1 YPSLSTAFQ
10 ADLEISS
17 VQDVLTKQKFAVE
30 TTEQNHKAVHATDV
44 LTFAYI
50 LDLRSHAAIYMARW
64 RFADDQWLWV
74 KCSRKGDK
82 SKNILQKE
90 MKIWSHI
97 EGRPFFLK
105 LITAFQTD
113 SGYYLVTPYE
123 GRCTL
128 NYINKVQG
136 SLNANNVMFYVLE
149 LIHALIYLHEHDV
162 IVRNINTNSVMVD
175 HQGHV
180 LLQDFSLGE
189 FGASSRMKD
198 FDTVPVFYL
207 APEIIKYDTYSKA
220 IDWWALG
227 ITIYSLMYGQ
237 QVPGSVNQ
245 HVPGSVN
252 KHVPGSVNK
261 HVPGS
266 VNQNVPGPVNQAVP
280 VSLYQAVPC
289 LVNQAVPCPVNQAV
303 PCPVNQAVPCP
314 VNQAV
319 PCPVNQAVPC
329 HVNQAVPGSV
339 NQAVPCPVN
348 QAVPCPVNQAAPCP
362 VNQAVPCPVNQAVPC
377 PVNQAVPCPVNQA
390 VPCHVNQ
397 AVPGSVNQAAPCP
410 VNQAV
415 PCPVNQAVPC
425 PVNQAVPCPVNQ
437 ACTLSCQSGCTWSN
451 KAAPCPVNQACTLS
465 CQSGCTWS
473 NKAAPCPVN
482 QACTWSYQAA
492 PCPVNQALP
501 GPVNQAVPGPI
512 RLYLVL
518 SGCTWSCQSGCTWS
532 YQAVPGPI
540 RLNLVISGCTWSYQ
554 AVPDPIRLYLEPFR
568 DSNTF
573 KTISCILTKE
583 PEYPQ
588 KLNGTKLI
596 ALCKDLLIKRQEHRL
611 GSGALGS
618 LFVINHP
625 CLVDV
630 DWTKLSARKFRPPFL
645 PPENVQ
651 LKQKPKDADNLTLS
665 TSKSSLSEFQWSG
678 DQELAQE
685 KTALNY
691 LPFGLSTSFPKQEIG
706 ARRWCSSSNLSQFV
720 NVSSRNIHR
729 QTFIHDTIKELEA
742 IRSQNSNLDKMQRR
756 GKASEWHSHDVS
768 VFRNTNLNH
777 GPLDEPSEVDG
788 QSWFWMGAMLH
799 GKMNAGLKGQ
809 SCEQALGV
817 GEGVAAEGGDR
828 AAPTEAELECLSCT
842 ADESHDLNRSST
854 ARCRNENGLR
864 EAESGQC
871 DGSIACD
878 CVFHILFEWTPSD
891 KMSDRVVYSRNC
903 TSHAAVN
910 DLSTGSS
917 RAAVN
922 DLSTGF
928 SRAAVN
934 DLNTGSSH
942 AAVNDLNTGSSHA
955 AVKDLNTGSSHAALN
970 DLNTGSSHAVVNDL
984 NTGSSH
990 TAVDDT
996 DTSHAA
1002 FADQNNSGLVQDSDN
1017 EVTAKENDQVQCD
1030 SVSLL
1035 DSTRKRG
1042 NINLENTSADKEML
1056 LAKSKLSFFITDSSV
1071 SFDEEKCESG
1081 IDPLRQHND
1090 DHRYQH
1096 IDTKLIKSL
1105 DQRKL
1110 FESKEVKDPCLRK
1123 DDALKSETSE
1133 TMANQSCVIT
1143 DQYNFTHTDCSGELM
1158 CAFNPLT
1165 PKTCQDV
1172 NTSDSPKSTFL
1183 DYVTRRLKDDPTCA
1197 SPSNGHT
1204 KQSTNTSDC
1213 HHRETQIQQCRASNP
1228 TEYSSDSA
1236 AERGRIAC
1244 GEDTFVSG
1252 FPAKLSLNEDHF
1264 KDYDKSFKNALFG
1277 GSNHNESSHSGRK
1290 THFLKR
1296 LIFGKR
1302 SQKDH
1307 SCIHRKTSCQ
1317 AGTHRETSCQACTHS
1332 ETSFESETLEKFLTK
1347 SKPKKKFGFLSIR
1360 PRAESVRGTCDRKN
1374 NKTLTQP
1381 SKNECTDADYYQ
1393 MNREKECIE
1402 NILGTTSR
1410 STCNLPE
1417 ELLQHLPNAEN
1428 VKVDYCEDLKLT
1440 PIFSDNQRSIISD
1453 SNIPRSIISDSDCFH
1468 KNEKLI
1474 CTGGL
1479 PFNHLELE
1487 LQMELDQTLQKV
1499 HNTDT
1504 NGLGK
1509 GNDQKILDTNKVD
1522 ITLENVDTQEQTIV
1536 DKMRINGQTIFEKEE
1551 LSGQTILEKEDL
1563 KEQMLLD
1570 NADINRQTHRDSVD
1584 NNGELLFDK
1593 QNTNELILLNCELKE
1608 LSSDGVESVHEA
1620 RETQKKAADE
1630 VNSFGCNEWKTES
1643 DVSEDNNDSSHD
1655 KHDLGCKNVM
1665 NQSECQD
1672 VMSQS
1677 DCKDVISQSDRKDVI
1692 SQSDRK
1698 DIMTRSDCKDVMSQ
1712 SGCFDVMRQLDC
1724 KDVMIKPYCKDI
1736 RSQSDC
1742 NKGDNEQG
1750 QCGTRQCED
1759 QSTLNQD
1766 EDKSHSDCRDEQS
1779 QTKWK
1784 EKNTDSQEGMSQ
1796 CADKQS
1802 ERSCEEK
1809 TNEWEVRLLDNV
1821 DVDKADLDNVDLDN
1835 VDLDNVDLD
1844 NVDLD
1849 NANLDNVD
1857 LDNVDLDNANLDN
1870 IDLDNVDLDKADLD
1884 NVDLDNVDLDNV
1896 DLDNFDLDNVD
1907 LNNVDLDNVDLDN
1920 VDLDNVDL
1928 DNVDLDNVDVDNV
1941 GQTKKVETQIVRH
1954 LDKMDDSVASL
1965 ISGSTSFETA
1975 ALTFNVSPD
1984 STSGSPAFVTAD
1996 ATFDSEDDLDL
2007 KEICTSHSTINPNS
2021 NFITYYRSTSSNEGT
2036 SESDTGRVLPLGY
2049 EKNESLGSVQ
2059 SEADTLNPL
2068 FVMTSDNGENGTG
2081 KYGTGSDL
2089 LILVDGKPGEVT
2101 SKHGQDARLTSLKQG
2116 NDAYDRPNSGEIN
2129 LMADDM
2135 KCPQSLIG
2143 TNALTSG
2150 VTEKHLFSTN
2160 NEAHQNETN
2169 GDKSMFSS
2177 PLDKSG
2183 GRVGEMTLLKTETGN
2198 PRDAA
2203 DDGLSVLWRSTPHI
2217 AQPSVDASMTAL
2229 SRARQ
2234 MMRELD
2240 EITPY
2245 SESDFWRRGERR
2257 QSRFGRDAPDFFSGG
2272 FYGDSMSQDHQGHS
2286 DHDIQVIGTLTIE
2299 YLTPPIILAERQVS
2313 TIYKVN
2319 ISSTVDMLR
2328 YLLCCIPGQKQNTV
2342 KCVRDVSVISPPVA
2356 STQAEQKHVFDEN
2369 SVENNMFPWLTEKF
2383 LSRTRFR
2390 AFTKEGDG
2398 DLCRAKSIYKFLAA
2412 FKSTEISQIYFAIMK
2427 EVNKYCNVKVYKF
2440 RGKEEHL
2447 LAVKEA
2453 MVLDFVR
2460 DCPFVVHLIENFKTM

>member
-1 YPSLSTAFQ
+1 MSGVHGFNELDGKEKLDCEQTAASRWFLCCSPASLVAKKIQTWFRCIRKSSIGSMSSLNSTTATGMSLSLRREIFKRLGYPSLSTAFQ
-10 ADLEISS
+10 ADLEIPS
-17 VQDVLTKQKFAVE
+17 VQDVLTKQKFAAE

-82 SKNILQKE
+82 SKDILQKE
-90 MKIWSHI
+90 MKIWSYI

-136 SLNANNVMFYVLE
+136 SLNVNNVMFYVLE
-149 LIHALIYLHEHDV
+149 LVHALIYLHEHDV

-237 QVPGSVNQ
+237 
-245 HVPGSVN
+245 
-252 KHVPGSVNK
+252 
-261 HVPGS
+261 
-266 VNQNVPGPVNQAVP
+266 
-280 VSLYQAVPC
+280 
-289 LVNQAVPCPVNQAV
+289 
-303 PCPVNQAVPCP
+303 
-314 VNQAV
+314 
-319 PCPVNQAVPC
+319 
-329 HVNQAVPGSV
+329 
-339 NQAVPCPVN
+339 
-348 QAVPCPVNQAAPCP
+348 
-362 VNQAVPCPVNQAVPC
+362 
-377 PVNQAVPCPVNQA
+377 
-390 VPCHVNQ
+390 
-397 AVPGSVNQAAPCP
+397 
-410 VNQAV
+410 
-415 PCPVNQAVPC
+415 
-425 PVNQAVPCPVNQ
+425 
-437 ACTLSCQSGCTWSN
+437 
-451 KAAPCPVNQACTLS
+451 
-465 CQSGCTWS
+465 
-473 NKAAPCPVN
+473 
-482 QACTWSYQAA
+482 
-492 PCPVNQALP
+492 
-501 GPVNQAVPGPI
+501 
-512 RLYLVL
+512 
-518 SGCTWSCQSGCTWS
+518 
-532 YQAVPGPI
+532 
-540 RLNLVISGCTWSYQ
+540 
-554 AVPDPIRLYLEPFR
+554 EPFR

-611 GSGALGS
+611 GSGPLGS

-645 PPENVQ
+645 PPENIQ

-678 DQELAQE
+678 DQGLAQE

-720 NVSSRNIHR
+720 DVSSRNIHR
-729 QTFIHDTIKELEA
+729 QTFIHDTIKDLEA
-742 IRSQNSNLDKMQRR
+742 IRSQNSYLDNMQRR

-777 GPLDEPSEVDG
+777 GPLDEPSDADS

-799 GKMNAGLKGQ
+799 ERMNAGLKGQ
-809 SCEQALGV
+809 SCEQALGA
-817 GEGVAAEGGDR
+817 GDGAAAEGGDR
-828 AAPTEAELECLSCT
+828 AAPAEAGLECLSCS
-842 ADESHDLNRSST
+842 AEESRDLNRSSI
-854 ARCRNENGLR
+854 AECRNENGLR

-871 DGSIACD
+871 DGSIPCD

-891 KMSDRVVYSRNC
+891 KMSERVVYSRNC

-910 DLSTGSS
+910 DLNTGCGH
-917 RAAVN
+917 AAVN
-922 DLSTGF
+922 DLNTGCGHAA
-928 SRAAVN
+928 SNNLNTGYSHAAMNDENTGCCHAATNDLNTGSSHAAVNDLNTGCGHAAVN

-942 AAVNDLNTGSSHA
+942 AAVNDLNTGSSLA
-955 AVKDLNTGSSHAALN
+955 AVNDLNTGCGHAAVNDLNTCSSHAALN
-970 DLNTGSSHAVVNDL
+970 
-984 NTGSSH
+984 
-990 TAVDDT
+990 DT

-1002 FADQNNSGLVQDSDN
+1002 FADQNNSGLVQDGDN
-1017 EVTAKENDQVQCD
+1017 EVAAKENDQEQCD

-1042 NINLENTSADKEML
+1042 NINLENPSAGKEML
-1056 LAKSKLSFFITDSSV
+1056 LAKSKLSFFNTDSSV

-1090 DHRYQH
+1090 DHQYQH

-1110 FESKEVKDPCLRK
+1110 FESKEVKDLCLRK

-1133 TMANQSCVIT
+1133 AKANQSCVITDLYNFRKDDALKSETSETKANQSCVIT
-1143 DQYNFTHTDCSGELM
+1143 DQYNFAHTDCSGELM

-1165 PKTCQDV
+1165 PNTCQDV

-1213 HHRETQIQQCRASNP
+1213 HHRETQIQQCRANNP

-1236 AERGRIAC
+1236 SETGRIAC

-1277 GSNHNESSHSGRK
+1277 GSKHNEGSHSGRK

-1307 SCIHRKTSCQ
+1307 SCIHSKTSCKAGTHRETSCQ
-1317 AGTHRETSCQACTHS
+1317 ASTHRETSCQACTHS
-1332 ETSFESETLEKFLTK
+1332 ETSFESETLETFLTK
-1347 SKPKKKFGFLSIR
+1347 SKSKKKFGFLSIR

-1374 NKTLTQP
+1374 NKTITRP
-1381 SKNECTDADYYQ
+1381 SKNEYTDADYYQ
-1393 MNREKECIE
+1393 MNREKECID
-1402 NILGTTSR
+1402 NLLGTTSR

-1417 ELLQHLPNAEN
+1417 EMLQHLPNAEN

-1440 PIFSDNQRSIISD
+1440 PIFSDNERSITSD
-1453 SNIPRSIISDSDCFH
+1453 SNNPRSIISDSDCFH
-1468 KNEKLI
+1468 KNEMLI

-1479 PFNHLELE
+1479 PFNHIELE
-1487 LQMELDQTLQKV
+1487 LQMELDQTLQRAPNKS
-1499 HNTDT
+1499 TY
-1504 NGLGK
+1504 GLGK
-1509 GNDQKILDTNKVD
+1509 RNDQKILDTNKVD
-1522 ITLENVDTQEQTIV
+1522 TTLDNVDTQEQTL
-1536 DKMRINGQTIFEKEE
+1536 FEKEE
-1551 LSGQTILEKEDL
+1551 LSGQTMLEKEDIDKQTILEKEDL

-1570 NADINRQTHRDSVD
+1570 KADINRQIHWDSVD

-1593 QNTNELILLNCELKE
+1593 QTTNELILLNCELKE
-1608 LSSDGVESVHEA
+1608 LSSDGVESVHEE
-1620 RETQKKAADE
+1620 RETEKKAADE
-1630 VNSFGCNEWKTES
+1630 VNSFGSNECKTQS
-1643 DVSEDNNDSSHD
+1643 DASEDNNESDSSHD
-1655 KHDLGCKNVM
+1655 NHDSGCKDVMSQSDCRDVM
-1665 NQSECQD
+1665 NQSESKD

-1677 DCKDVISQSDRKDVI
+1677 DCKDVISQSDRIDVI

-1698 DIMTRSDCKDVMSQ
+1698 DIITQSDCKDVMTRSNCKDVMSQ
-1712 SGCFDVMRQLDC
+1712 SDCFDVMRQPDC
-1724 KDVMIKPYCKDI
+1724 KDVMIKPYCKDVT
-1736 RSQSDC
+1736 SQSDC
-1742 NKGDNEQG
+1742 NKSDNEQD
-1750 QCGTRQCED
+1750 QCGTRQFQD
-1759 QSTLNQD
+1759 QSTLTQD

-1784 EKNTDSQEGMSQ
+1784 ERNTHSQEGKSQ
-1796 CADKQS
+1796 CADKRV
-1802 ERSCEEK
+1802 ERCCEEK
-1809 TNEWEVRLLDNV
+1809 TNEREVRLLDHVDVDNI
-1821 DVDKADLDNVDLDN
+1821 DVDKADLDS
-1835 VDLDNVDLD
+1835 
-1844 NVDLD
+1844 
-1849 NANLDNVD
+1849 
-1857 LDNVDLDNANLDN
+1857 
-1870 IDLDNVDLDKADLD
+1870 
-1884 NVDLDNVDLDNV
+1884 
-1896 DLDNFDLDNVD
+1896 
-1907 LNNVDLDNVDLDN
+1907 VDLDNVDLDN

-1928 DNVDLDNVDVDNV
+1928 DNVDLNNVAVDNM
-1941 GQTKKVETQIVRH
+1941 GQTQTVETQIERH
-1954 LDKMDDSVASL
+1954 LDNMDDSIASL
-1965 ISGSTSFETA
+1965 ISGSASFETA
-1975 ALTFNVSPD
+1975 AMTFNVSPD

-1996 ATFDSEDDLDL
+1996 ATFDSGDDHDL
-2007 KEICTSHSTINPNS
+2007 KEIYTSHSTINPNS
-2021 NFITYYRSTSSNEGT
+2021 NFIPYYRSTSSNEGT
-2036 SESDTGRVLPLGY
+2036 SESAGRVLPLGY
-2049 EKNESLGSVQ
+2049 ENNESLGYVQ

-2068 FVMTSDNGENGTG
+2068 FVMMSDNGENGTG
-2081 KYGTGSDL
+2081 KHGTGSDL
-2089 LILVDGKPGEVT
+2089 LIPVDGKQGEET
-2101 SKHGQDARLTSLKQG
+2101 SKHGQDARLTSLTQE

-2129 LMADDM
+2129 SMADDM
-2135 KCPQSLIG
+2135 TFPQSLIG
-2143 TNALTSG
+2143 ADALTSG

-2169 GDKSMFSS
+2169 GDKSIFSS
-2177 PLDKSG
+2177 LLDKSG
-2183 GRVGEMTLLKTETGN
+2183 GRVGEMTSLKTETGN

-2203 DDGLSVLWRSTPHI
+2203 DDGLSALWRSTPHI
-2217 AQPSVDASMTAL
+2217 AQPSVDAPMMAL

-2257 QSRFGRDAPDFFSGG
+2257 QSRFRRDAPDFFSGG
-2272 FYGDSMSQDHQGHS
+2272 FYGDSVAQDQGHS
-2286 DHDIQVIGTLTIE
+2286 DHGIQVIGTLTIE
-2299 YLTPPIILAERQVS
+2299 YLTPP
-2313 TIYKVN
+2313 VN
-2319 ISSTVDMLR
+2319 GLI
-2328 YLLCCIPGQKQNTV
+2328 
-2342 KCVRDVSVISPPVA
+2342 
-2356 STQAEQKHVFDEN
+2356 F
-2369 SVENNMFPWLTEKF
+2369 EKRLE
-2383 LSRTRFR
+2383 LS
-2390 AFTKEGDG
+2390 
-2398 DLCRAKSIYKFLAA
+2398 
-2412 FKSTEISQIYFAIMK
+2412 
-2427 EVNKYCNVKVYKF
+2427 
-2440 RGKEEHL
+2440 
-2447 LAVKEA
+2447 
-2453 MVLDFVR
+2453 
-2460 DCPFVVHLIENFKTM
+2460 

>member
-1 YPSLSTAFQ
+1 
-10 ADLEISS
+10 
-17 VQDVLTKQKFAVE
+17 
-30 TTEQNHKAVHATDV
+30 
-44 LTFAYI
+44 
-50 LDLRSHAAIYMARW
+50 
-64 RFADDQWLWV
+64 
-74 KCSRKGDK
+74 
-82 SKNILQKE
+82 
-90 MKIWSHI
+90 
-97 EGRPFFLK
+97 
-105 LITAFQTD
+105 

-136 SLNANNVMFYVLE
+136 SLNVNNVMFYVLE
-149 LIHALIYLHEHDV
+149 LVHALIYLHEHDV

-237 QVPGSVNQ
+237 
-245 HVPGSVN
+245 
-252 KHVPGSVNK
+252 
-261 HVPGS
+261 
-266 VNQNVPGPVNQAVP
+266 
-280 VSLYQAVPC
+280 
-289 LVNQAVPCPVNQAV
+289 
-303 PCPVNQAVPCP
+303 
-314 VNQAV
+314 
-319 PCPVNQAVPC
+319 
-329 HVNQAVPGSV
+329 
-339 NQAVPCPVN
+339 
-348 QAVPCPVNQAAPCP
+348 
-362 VNQAVPCPVNQAVPC
+362 
-377 PVNQAVPCPVNQA
+377 
-390 VPCHVNQ
+390 
-397 AVPGSVNQAAPCP
+397 
-410 VNQAV
+410 
-415 PCPVNQAVPC
+415 
-425 PVNQAVPCPVNQ
+425 
-437 ACTLSCQSGCTWSN
+437 
-451 KAAPCPVNQACTLS
+451 
-465 CQSGCTWS
+465 
-473 NKAAPCPVN
+473 
-482 QACTWSYQAA
+482 
-492 PCPVNQALP
+492 
-501 GPVNQAVPGPI
+501 
-512 RLYLVL
+512 
-518 SGCTWSCQSGCTWS
+518 
-532 YQAVPGPI
+532 
-540 RLNLVISGCTWSYQ
+540 
-554 AVPDPIRLYLEPFR
+554 EPFR

-596 ALCKDLLIKRQEHRL
+596 ALCKDLLIKRQELRL
-611 GSGALGS
+611 GSGPLGS

-630 DWTKLSARKFRPPFL
+630 DWAKLSARKFRPPFL
-645 PPENVQ
+645 PPENIQ

-678 DQELAQE
+678 DQGLAQE

-720 NVSSRNIHR
+720 DVSSRNIHR
-729 QTFIHDTIKELEA
+729 QTFIRDTIKELEA
-742 IRSQNSNLDKMQRR
+742 IRSQNSNLDNIQRR

-777 GPLDEPSEVDG
+777 GPLDEPSDADS

-799 GKMNAGLKGQ
+799 GRMNAGLKGQ
-809 SCEQALGV
+809 GCEQALGV
-817 GEGVAAEGGDR
+817 GEGAAAEGGDR
-828 AAPTEAELECLSCT
+828 AAPAEAGLECLSCS
-842 ADESHDLNRSST
+842 AEESRDLNRSSI
-854 ARCRNENGLR
+854 AGCRNENGLR

-871 DGSIACD
+871 DGSIPCD

-891 KMSDRVVYSRNC
+891 KMSERVVYSRNC

-910 DLSTGSS
+910 DLNTGCGHAAVNKLNTGSS
-917 RAAVN
+917 HDAVNDLNTGSSHAAVN
-922 DLSTGF
+922 DLNTG
-928 SRAAVN
+928 SGHAAVNKLNTGSSHDAVNDLNTGSSHAAVNDLNTDCGHAAVNNLIIGSGHAAVN

-955 AVKDLNTGSSHAALN
+955 AVNDLNTGSSHAAVN
-970 DLNTGSSHAVVNDL
+970 DLNTGSSHAAVNDL

-990 TAVDDT
+990 AAVNDLNTGSSHAAVNDLNTGSSHAAVNDLNTGSSHAAVNDLNTGSSHAAVNDLNTGSSHAAVDDT

-1017 EVTAKENDQVQCD
+1017 EVAAKENDQEQ
-1030 SVSLL
+1030 SLL

-1042 NINLENTSADKEML
+1042 NINLDNPNAGKEML
-1056 LAKSKLSFFITDSSV
+1056 LAESKLSFFNTDSSV

-1133 TMANQSCVIT
+1133 TKANQSCVIT
-1143 DQYNFTHTDCSGELM
+1143 DQYHFTHTDCSGELM

-1165 PKTCQDV
+1165 QNTCQDV

-1264 KDYDKSFKNALFG
+1264 KNYDKSFKNALFG
-1277 GSNHNESSHSGRK
+1277 GSKHNESSHSGLK

-1302 SQKDH
+1302 KQKDH

-1317 AGTHRETSCQACTHS
+1317 AGTHRKTSCQACTHS
-1332 ETSFESETLEKFLTK
+1332 ETSFESETLETFLTK

-1360 PRAESVRGTCDRKN
+1360 PRAESVRGTCGRKN

-1393 MNREKECIE
+1393 MIREKECID
-1402 NILGTTSR
+1402 NLLGTTSR

-1417 ELLQHLPNAEN
+1417 EMLQHLPDAEN
-1428 VKVDYCEDLKLT
+1428 VKVDYCEDLKLK
-1440 PIFSDNQRSIISD
+1440 PIFSDNQRSITSD

-1468 KNEKLI
+1468 KNEMLI

-1479 PFNHLELE
+1479 PLNYLELD
-1487 LQMELDQTLQKV
+1487 LQMELDQTLQRIN
-1499 HNTDT
+1499 NTGT
-1504 NGLGK
+1504 YGLGK
-1509 GNDQKILDTNKVD
+1509 GNDQIILDTNKVD
-1522 ITLENVDTQEQTIV
+1522 TTLDNVDTQAQTIL
-1536 DKMRINGQTIFEKEE
+1536 DTMRINGQTVLEKQD
-1551 LSGQTILEKEDL
+1551 LNGQTILEKKDINGQSILENEDIKDQTIL
-1563 KEQMLLD
+1563 ENEDIKKQMLLYK
-1570 NADINRQTHRDSVD
+1570 ADINRQIHWDSVD
-1584 NNGELLFDK
+1584 NNVELLFDK
-1593 QNTNELILLNCELKE
+1593 QTTNELILLNCELKE
-1608 LSSDGVESVHEA
+1608 LSSNGVESVYEE
-1620 RETQKKAADE
+1620 RETEKKAADE
-1630 VNSFGCNEWKTES
+1630 VNSFGSNECKTQS
-1643 DVSEDNNDSSHD
+1643 DVSEDNNESDSSHD
-1655 KHDLGCKNVM
+1655 NHDSGCKDVMSQSDCRDVM
-1665 NQSECQD
+1665 NQSESKD

-1677 DCKDVISQSDRKDVI
+1677 DCKDVISQSDRIDVI

-1698 DIMTRSDCKDVMSQ
+1698 DIITQSDCKDVMTQSNCKDVMSQ
-1712 SGCFDVMRQLDC
+1712 SGCFDVMRQPDC
-1724 KDVMIKPYCKDI
+1724 KDVMIKPYCKDVT
-1736 RSQSDC
+1736 SQSDC

-1784 EKNTDSQEGMSQ
+1784 DRNTDSQEGKSQ
-1796 CADKQS
+1796 CADKQV
-1802 ERSCEEK
+1802 ERCCEEK
-1809 TNEWEVRLLDNV
+1809 TNEREVRLLDHVDVDNI
-1821 DVDKADLDNVDLDN
+1821 DVDKADLDSVDLDN

-1849 NANLDNVD
+1849 N
-1857 LDNVDLDNANLDN
+1857 
-1870 IDLDNVDLDKADLD
+1870 IDLDNVDLDK
-1884 NVDLDNVDLDNV
+1884 
-1896 DLDNFDLDNVD
+1896 
-1907 LNNVDLDNVDLDN
+1907 VDLDNVDLDN

-1928 DNVDLDNVDVDNV
+1928 DNVAVDNV
-1941 GQTKKVETQIVRH
+1941 GQTQTVETQIERH
-1954 LDKMDDSVASL
+1954 LDNMDDSIASL
-1965 ISGSTSFETA
+1965 ISGSASFETA
-1975 ALTFNVSPD
+1975 AMTFNVSPD

-1996 ATFDSEDDLDL
+1996 ATFDSGDDHDL
-2007 KEICTSHSTINPNS
+2007 KEICTSHSTINPNP
-2021 NFITYYRSTSSNEGT
+2021 NFIPFCRSTSSHEGT
-2036 SESDTGRVLPLGY
+2036 SESGTGRVLPLGH
-2049 EKNESLGSVQ
+2049 ENNESLGSVQ

-2089 LILVDGKPGEVT
+2089 LIPVDGKPEEET

-2116 NDAYDRPNSGEIN
+2116 NDAYDQPNSGEIN

-2135 KCPQSLIG
+2135 TCPQSLIG
-2143 TNALTSG
+2143 TDALTSG

-2169 GDKSMFSS
+2169 GDKSIFSS
-2177 PLDKSG
+2177 LLDKSG
-2183 GRVGEMTLLKTETGN
+2183 GRVVEMTSLKTETGN

-2203 DDGLSVLWRSTPHI
+2203 DDGLSALWRSTPYI
-2217 AQPSVDASMTAL
+2217 AQPSVDAPMMAL

-2257 QSRFGRDAPDFFSGG
+2257 QSRFRRDAPDFFSGG
-2272 FYGDSMSQDHQGHS
+2272 FYGDSVCQDQGRS
-2286 DHDIQVIGTLTIE
+2286 DDGIQVIGTLTIE
-2299 YLTPPIILAERQVS
+2299 YLTPP
-2313 TIYKVN
+2313 VN
-2319 ISSTVDMLR
+2319 GLI
-2328 YLLCCIPGQKQNTV
+2328 
-2342 KCVRDVSVISPPVA
+2342 
-2356 STQAEQKHVFDEN
+2356 F
-2369 SVENNMFPWLTEKF
+2369 EKRLE
-2383 LSRTRFR
+2383 LS
-2390 AFTKEGDG
+2390 
-2398 DLCRAKSIYKFLAA
+2398 
-2412 FKSTEISQIYFAIMK
+2412 
-2427 EVNKYCNVKVYKF
+2427 
-2440 RGKEEHL
+2440 
-2447 LAVKEA
+2447 
-2453 MVLDFVR
+2453 
-2460 DCPFVVHLIENFKTM
+2460 

>member
-1 YPSLSTAFQ
+1 MSGVHGFNGLDGKEKLDHEQTAASRWLLCCSPASLVAKKIQTWFRCIRKSSIGSMSSLNSATTTGMSLSLRRELFKRLCYPSLSTAFQ
-10 ADLEISS
+10 ADLEIPS
-17 VQDVLTKQKFAVE
+17 VQDVLKKQKFAAE

-82 SKNILQKE
+82 SKDILKKE
-90 MKIWSHI
+90 MKIWSYI

-136 SLNANNVMFYVLE
+136 SLNVNNVMFYVLE
-149 LIHALIYLHEHDV
+149 LVHALIYLHEHDV

-237 QVPGSVNQ
+237 
-245 HVPGSVN
+245 
-252 KHVPGSVNK
+252 
-261 HVPGS
+261 
-266 VNQNVPGPVNQAVP
+266 
-280 VSLYQAVPC
+280 
-289 LVNQAVPCPVNQAV
+289 
-303 PCPVNQAVPCP
+303 
-314 VNQAV
+314 
-319 PCPVNQAVPC
+319 
-329 HVNQAVPGSV
+329 
-339 NQAVPCPVN
+339 
-348 QAVPCPVNQAAPCP
+348 
-362 VNQAVPCPVNQAVPC
+362 
-377 PVNQAVPCPVNQA
+377 
-390 VPCHVNQ
+390 
-397 AVPGSVNQAAPCP
+397 
-410 VNQAV
+410 
-415 PCPVNQAVPC
+415 
-425 PVNQAVPCPVNQ
+425 
-437 ACTLSCQSGCTWSN
+437 
-451 KAAPCPVNQACTLS
+451 
-465 CQSGCTWS
+465 
-473 NKAAPCPVN
+473 
-482 QACTWSYQAA
+482 
-492 PCPVNQALP
+492 
-501 GPVNQAVPGPI
+501 
-512 RLYLVL
+512 
-518 SGCTWSCQSGCTWS
+518 
-532 YQAVPGPI
+532 
-540 RLNLVISGCTWSYQ
+540 
-554 AVPDPIRLYLEPFR
+554 EPFR

-596 ALCKDLLIKRQEHRL
+596 ALCKDLLIKRQELRL
-611 GSGALGS
+611 GSGPLGS

-630 DWTKLSARKFRPPFL
+630 DWAKLSARKFRPPFL
-645 PPENVQ
+645 PPENIQ

-720 NVSSRNIHR
+720 DVSSRNIHR

-742 IRSQNSNLDKMQRR
+742 IRSQNSNLDNMQRR

-777 GPLDEPSEVDG
+777 GPLDEPSEEVDS

-799 GKMNAGLKGQ
+799 GRMNAGLKGQ
-809 SCEQALGV
+809 GCEQALGV
-817 GEGVAAEGGDR
+817 GEGAAAEGGDR
-828 AAPTEAELECLSCT
+828 AAPAEAGLECLSCS
-842 ADESHDLNRSST
+842 AEESRDLNRSSI
-854 ARCRNENGLR
+854 AGCRNENGLR

-871 DGSIACD
+871 DGSIPCD

-891 KMSDRVVYSRNC
+891 KMSERIVYSRNC

-910 DLSTGSS
+910 DLNTGCGHATVNDLNTGCGH
-917 RAAVN
+917 AAVN
-922 DLSTGF
+922 DLNTG
-928 SRAAVN
+928 SSHPAVNDLNTGSSHPAVNDLNTGCGHPAVNDLNTGCGHAAVNNLNTVSSHAAVN

-955 AVKDLNTGSSHAALN
+955 AV
-970 DLNTGSSHAVVNDL
+970 
-984 NTGSSH
+984 
-990 TAVDDT
+990 DDT

-1002 FADQNNSGLVQDSDN
+1002 FADQNNSGLVQDGDN
-1017 EVTAKENDQVQCD
+1017 EVAAKENDQEQCD

-1042 NINLENTSADKEML
+1042 NINLDNPNAGKEML
-1056 LAKSKLSFFITDSSV
+1056 LAESKLSFFNTDSSV

-1133 TMANQSCVIT
+1133 TKANQSCVIT
-1143 DQYNFTHTDCSGELM
+1143 DQYHFTHTDCSGELM

-1165 PKTCQDV
+1165 PNTCQDV

-1213 HHRETQIQQCRASNP
+1213 HHRETQIQQCRANNP

-1244 GEDTFVSG
+1244 GEDTFLSG

-1277 GSNHNESSHSGRK
+1277 GSKHNESSHSRRK

-1302 SQKDH
+1302 KQKDH
-1307 SCIHRKTSCQ
+1307 SCIHSKTSCQ
-1317 AGTHRETSCQACTHS
+1317 AGTHRETSCQAGTHSETSCQACTHS
-1332 ETSFESETLEKFLTK
+1332 ETSFESETLETFLTK

-1374 NKTLTQP
+1374 NKTITQP

-1393 MNREKECIE
+1393 INGEKECID
-1402 NILGTTSR
+1402 NLLGSTSR

-1417 ELLQHLPNAEN
+1417 EMLIHLPSAEN

-1440 PIFSDNQRSIISD
+1440 PIFSDNQRSITSDSNSPRSIISD
-1453 SNIPRSIISDSDCFH
+1453 SNNPRSIISDSDCFH
-1468 KNEKLI
+1468 KNEMLK

-1487 LQMELDQTLQKV
+1487 LQMELDQTLQRT
-1499 HNTDT
+1499 HSRSTY
-1504 NGLGK
+1504 GLGK
-1509 GNDQKILDTNKVD
+1509 VNDQIILDTNKVNTALD
-1522 ITLENVDTQEQTIV
+1522 NVDTQEQTIV

-1551 LSGQTILEKEDL
+1551 LSGQTILEKEDIDKQTILEKEDIDKQTILEKEDL

-1570 NADINRQTHRDSVD
+1570 KADTNRQIHWDSVD
-1584 NNGELLFDK
+1584 NNGELLFDE
-1593 QNTNELILLNCELKE
+1593 QTTNELILLNCELKE
-1608 LSSDGVESVHEA
+1608 LSSDGVESVHEE
-1620 RETQKKAADE
+1620 RETEKKAADE
-1630 VNSFGCNEWKTES
+1630 VNSFGSNECKTES
-1643 DVSEDNNDSSHD
+1643 DVSEDNNESDSSHD
-1655 KHDLGCKNVM
+1655 KHDSGCKDVMSQSDCRDVM
-1665 NQSECQD
+1665 NQSESKD

-1677 DCKDVISQSDRKDVI
+1677 DCKDVISQSDRIDVI

-1698 DIMTRSDCKDVMSQ
+1698 DIMTQSDCKDVMTQSNCKDVMSQ
-1712 SGCFDVMRQLDC
+1712 SGCFDVMRQPDC
-1724 KDVMIKPYCKDI
+1724 KDVMIKPYCKDVT
-1736 RSQSDC
+1736 SQSDC

-1759 QSTLNQD
+1759 QSTLTQD

-1784 EKNTDSQEGMSQ
+1784 ERNIDSQEGKSQ
-1796 CADKQS
+1796 CADKQG
-1802 ERSCEEK
+1802 ERCCEEK
-1809 TNEWEVRLLDNV
+1809 TNEREVRLLDHV
-1821 DVDKADLDNVDLDN
+1821 DVDNVDLDNADLDNVDLDN
-1835 VDLDNVDLD
+1835 VDLDNVY
-1844 NVDLD
+1844 
-1849 NANLDNVD
+1849 LDNVD
-1857 LDNVDLDNANLDN
+1857 LDNVDL
-1870 IDLDNVDLDKADLD
+1870 NVDID
-1884 NVDLDNVDLDNV
+1884 
-1896 DLDNFDLDNVD
+1896 
-1907 LNNVDLDNVDLDN
+1907 NVDLDNVDLDN

-1928 DNVDLDNVDVDNV
+1928 DNVDLDNVDLDNVDLDNVDLDNVDLDNVDLNNVAVDNV
-1941 GQTKKVETQIVRH
+1941 GQTVETQIERH
-1954 LDKMDDSVASL
+1954 LDNMDDSIASL
-1965 ISGSTSFETA
+1965 ISVSASFETA
-1975 ALTFNVSPD
+1975 AMTFNVSPD

-1996 ATFDSEDDLDL
+1996 ATFDSGDDHDL
-2007 KEICTSHSTINPNS
+2007 KETCTSHSTINPNS
-2021 NFITYYRSTSSNEGT
+2021 NFIPDYRSTSSHEGT
-2036 SESDTGRVLPLGY
+2036 SESGTGRVLPLGY
-2049 EKNESLGSVQ
+2049 ENNESLGSVQ

-2068 FVMTSDNGENGTG
+2068 FVMTNDNGENGTG
-2081 KYGTGSDL
+2081 KHGTGSDL
-2089 LILVDGKPGEVT
+2089 LIPVDGKQGEET
-2101 SKHGQDARLTSLKQG
+2101 SKHGQDARLTSLTQG

-2143 TNALTSG
+2143 ADALTSG
-2150 VTEKHLFSTN
+2150 VTEKPLFSTN

-2169 GDKSMFSS
+2169 GDKSIFSS
-2177 PLDKSG
+2177 LLDKSG
-2183 GRVGEMTLLKTETGN
+2183 GRVVEMTSLKTETGN

-2203 DDGLSVLWRSTPHI
+2203 DDGLSALWRSTPYI
-2217 AQPSVDASMTAL
+2217 AQPSVDAPMMAL

-2257 QSRFGRDAPDFFSGG
+2257 QSRFRRDAPDFFSGG
-2272 FYGDSMSQDHQGHS
+2272 FYGDSVCQDQGRS
-2286 DHDIQVIGTLTIE
+2286 DDGIQVIGTLTIE
-2299 YLTPPIILAERQVS
+2299 YLTPP
-2313 TIYKVN
+2313 VN
-2319 ISSTVDMLR
+2319 GLIFEKR
-2328 YLLCCIPGQKQNTV
+2328 
-2342 KCVRDVSVISPPVA
+2342 
-2356 STQAEQKHVFDEN
+2356 
-2369 SVENNMFPWLTEKF
+2369 VE
-2383 LSRTRFR
+2383 LS
-2390 AFTKEGDG
+2390 
-2398 DLCRAKSIYKFLAA
+2398 
-2412 FKSTEISQIYFAIMK
+2412 
-2427 EVNKYCNVKVYKF
+2427 
-2440 RGKEEHL
+2440 
-2447 LAVKEA
+2447 
-2453 MVLDFVR
+2453 
-2460 DCPFVVHLIENFKTM
+2460 